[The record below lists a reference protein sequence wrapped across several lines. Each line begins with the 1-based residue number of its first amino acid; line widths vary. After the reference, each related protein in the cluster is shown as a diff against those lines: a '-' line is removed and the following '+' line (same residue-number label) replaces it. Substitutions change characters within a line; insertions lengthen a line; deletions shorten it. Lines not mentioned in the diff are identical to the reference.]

1 MISTVFSSIDL
12 FMCIIE
18 TVLKRNLFTGTSRTS
33 RIPSVYSPEDSLAG
47 GAVDTDIE
55 LVSKNPML
63 GGMTTVDKSKHLESS
78 IKELLKEREVRD
90 KEREVR
96 DKEREVRD
104 KELEG
109 LIEEYH
115 KSLLQQQQP

>member
-1 MISTVFSSIDL
+1 MFCSIDL
-12 FMCIIE
+12 FMRIIE
-18 TVLKRNLFTGTSRTS
+18 TVFRRNLFIGTS
-33 RIPSVYSPEDSLAG
+33 RIPSVYSPEDSSIG

-63 GGMTTVDKSKHLESS
+63 GGMTTVDKSKPLESS
-78 IKELLKEREVRD
+78 IKELLKEREA
-90 KEREVR
+90 
-96 DKEREVRD
+96 RD